1 MLLDTCS
8 IGKLE
13 QMINFFWHLR
23 QQKTHKKPGPE
34 AKFRPFK
41 GRQTCHSRRLA
52 GFRVKKQKSAD

>member
-13 QMINFFWHLR
+13 QMINFFWYLR
-23 QQKTHKKPGPE
+23 QQKTHEKPGTE

-41 GRQTCHSRRLA
+41 GRQPRHSRQLA